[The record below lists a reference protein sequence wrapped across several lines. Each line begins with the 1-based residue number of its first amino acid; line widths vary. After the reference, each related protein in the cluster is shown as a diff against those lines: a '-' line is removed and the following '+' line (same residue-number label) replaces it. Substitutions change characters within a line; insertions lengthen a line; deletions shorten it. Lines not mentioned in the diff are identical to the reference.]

1 MIPSTGTIGALGV
14 ITVVGPMGDPV
25 AAPGYV
31 CV

>member
-1 MIPSTGTIGALGV
+1 MIPSTGTIGAPGV
-14 ITVVGPMGDPV
+14 ITVVGTMGDPV